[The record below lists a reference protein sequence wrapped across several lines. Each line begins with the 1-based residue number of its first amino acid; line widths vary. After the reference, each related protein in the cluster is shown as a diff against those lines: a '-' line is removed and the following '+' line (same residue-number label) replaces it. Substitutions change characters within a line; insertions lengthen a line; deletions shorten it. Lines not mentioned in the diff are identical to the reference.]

1 MEQGVTQCSGKQMT
15 NQREMQVNLN
25 SGFKIYTSKF
35 RMVDVIKMKSQ
46 IISFQELKRTIP

>member
-25 SGFKIYTSKF
+25 AGFKIYTSKF
-35 RMVDVIKMKSQ
+35 RMVDVIKMKS
-46 IISFQELKRTIP
+46 K